1 MSITTILCGLF
12 VLVIVYL
19 YMFDTLNPTIVGQAL
34 LALVGLGLLMH
45 WIPPMYTTHRNNSIH
60 QHHQNHQKQHKK
72 HQECVG
78 EIV

>member
-34 LALVGLGLLMH
+34 LALVGLGLLMY
-45 WIPPMYTTHRNNSIH
+45 WISPMYTTHRNNSIH
-60 QHHQNHQKQHKK
+60 HHQNHQKQHKQ